1 MNNKEHFN
9 LYYIFLDDKNNN
21 QMPNEKAKQ
30 LAKLLNFIKNP
41 ITNTRVK
48 AIYLFIYCINHT
60 PY

>member
-30 LAKLLNFIKNP
+30 LAKLLNFILEKSEKH
-41 ITNTRVK
+41 I
-48 AIYLFIYCINHT
+48 C
-60 PY
+60 